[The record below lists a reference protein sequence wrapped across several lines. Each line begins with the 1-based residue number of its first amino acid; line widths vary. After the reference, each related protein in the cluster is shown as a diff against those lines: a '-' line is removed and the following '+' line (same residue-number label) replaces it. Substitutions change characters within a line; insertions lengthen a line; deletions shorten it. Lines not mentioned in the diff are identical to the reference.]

1 MDLPTQGSQAP
12 KEYPDGEGSLKG
24 LCKDLAKDEQV
35 LTHALEKGRILRW
48 SSPKMVGVINFKT
61 LAANYRVVEK
71 TLSVWLPQT
80 DVPKTILIED
90 AREQVG
96 LEKKCKGGVPF
107 NFSTIQFVI
116 FNTNDHPQSKPSPF
130 QVELFRAMLSM
141 PDDTVMMNCDAV
153 SLRGFISYIVK
164 RHDGSIRRDS

>member
-96 LEKKCKGGVPF
+96 LEKNVKGGYHSTFPLF
-107 NFSTIQFVI
+107 N
-116 FNTNDHPQSKPSPF
+116 
-130 QVELFRAMLSM
+130 L
-141 PDDTVMMNCDAV
+141 
-153 SLRGFISYIVK
+153 
-164 RHDGSIRRDS
+164 